1 MSAELHVVVIGGG
14 FAGVGCVKRL
24 AGEDGVHVTLI
35 DRNNYHQFQPLL
47 YQVASSQLAPGDVAS
62 SLRSL
67 FHDCPNVDVKLAD
80 VASIDPASRTVTAT
94 DGESWTGDA
103 LVVAAGSQPNFFKTP
118 GAREHAFPLY
128 CLDDATRL
136 RSRVISAF
144 EDADR
149 DAARI
154 DDGALNFVVVGG
166 GPTGVEMAGALA
178 DMIHDTMTVQ
188 YHELAVESA
197 QVHLVDH
204 GPSLLA
210 PFSEDAHDYVAKV
223 LHRKGVRLHMGV
235 AVTEV
240 AAGHVALGDGARI
253 STRCVVWGGGIK
265 GPAVLD
271 QSSLPLGRGGRVT
284 VQPDLTVD
292 GASGVYAIGDI
303 ANVPGAD
310 GEALPQLGS

>member
-128 CLDDATRL
+128 SLDDATRL
-136 RSRVISAF
+136 RSRIISAF

-149 DAARI
+149 DHARI
-154 DDGALNFVVVGG
+154 DQGALNFVVVGG

-178 DMIHDTMTVQ
+178 DMIHDTMAVQ
-188 YHELAVESA
+188 YHDLAVESA

-210 PFSEDAHDYVAKV
+210 PFSEHAHDYVAKV
-223 LHRKGVRLHMGV
+223 LHRKGVRLHMGT

-240 AAGHVALGDGARI
+240 APGHVALGDGTEIR
-253 STRCVVWGGGIK
+253 TRCVVWGGGIK
-265 GPAVLD
+265 APALAAA
-271 QSSLPLGRGGRVT
+271 SGLPTGRGGRVD
-284 VQPDLTVD
+284 VQTDLTVD
-292 GASGVYAIGDI
+292 GLPGVYALGDM
-303 ANVPGAD
+303 ANIPGAD
-310 GEALPQLGS
+310 GTPL